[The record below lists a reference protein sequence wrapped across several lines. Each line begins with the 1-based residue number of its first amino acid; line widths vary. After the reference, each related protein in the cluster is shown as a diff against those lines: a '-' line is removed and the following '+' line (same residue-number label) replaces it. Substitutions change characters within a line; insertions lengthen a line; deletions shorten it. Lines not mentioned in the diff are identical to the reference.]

1 MKWAQKIPKGANDME
16 HRFEQVSVEPF
27 TTPKSSE
34 LNGHREIIARYAAQG
49 FEYAGWIPVQQGPS
63 GKILKLDLVFAQK

>member
-1 MKWAQKIPKGANDME
+1 ME

-34 LNGHREIIARYAAQG
+34 LNGHREIIARYAEQG
-49 FEYAGWIPVQQGPS
+49 FEYAGWIPVHQGPS
-63 GKILKLDLVFAQK
+63 GKILKLDLVFVQK